1 MKDQWS
7 VVSRQW
13 SVFLIVFIVQAR
25 PLLGM
30 AAFDD
35 LGLDNPVL
43 TSQRQI
49 DQKLTD
55 CEDLLDAL
63 AQQEQRETLSSPQQR
78 RKALARLYVVF
89 AGPGDQG
96 AGVEPGRLE
105 LVDLAKTTDPAVRML
120 RDQVKLPC
128 PPGLVFIRYYASRHV
143 MPLEILPAFH
153 RENTRGATILSRYI
167 AILERTASDPAQQGF
182 LRQSQGRILSHELVH
197 AYINSV
203 LGRDRNRLPLWF
215 HEACATFLSGSPGG
229 ERVGEL
235 VQTPV
240 GFRHVL
246 FQDKAPR
253 DYQQYKLMFEYL
265 RAKLGRR
272 DLYAQIRQAID
283 ARSVKSL
290 LACVRVNDSEGLLIK
305 AQTWKQRQDLAKYGV
320 AAALVMGMLWA
331 LWRMLPPRPKH
342 IEPVV

>member
-1 MKDQWS
+1 MVFQWS
-7 VVSRQW
+7 VLLL
-13 SVFLIVFIVQAR
+13 SVLIVQAC
-25 PLLGM
+25 PLLGT

-43 TSQRQI
+43 TSQQQI

-55 CEDLLDAL
+55 CEDLLAAL

-78 RKALARLYVVF
+78 LKALARLYVVF

-105 LVDLAKTTDPAVRML
+105 LVDLAHTSDLAVSKL
-120 RDQVKLPC
+120 RDQVKIPC

-167 AILERTASDPAQQGF
+167 AIIERAASDPSQQGF
-182 LRQSQGRILSHELVH
+182 LRQSQARILSHELVH

-203 LGRDRNRLPLWF
+203 LGRDRSRLPLWF
-215 HEACATFLSGSPGG
+215 HEACATYLSGSPGG
-229 ERVGEL
+229 ARVSEL

-246 FQDKAPR
+246 FQDEAPR

-265 RAKLGRR
+265 RAKLGRI
-272 DLYAQIRQAID
+272 DLYAQIRQAIA
-283 ARSVKSL
+283 ARSVQSL
-290 LACVRVNDSEGLLIK
+290 LARVGANDSEELLTK
-305 AQTWKQRQDLAKYGV
+305 AQTWEHRRNLAKHSA
-320 AAALVMGMLWA
+320 AAALVVGLLWA
-331 LWRMLPPRPKH
+331 FWRMLPQKPKPK
-342 IEPVV
+342 EPVV